1 MAKGKQSSLFNRY
14 IWLVDTI
21 YSAGKIS
28 FEDISRK
35 WENSSWNDDH
45 EPLPKKT
52 FRRHINEIEEFF
64 QIEIECDR
72 KDDYKYY
79 IAYADDIEK
88 GGVRTWLINTFAV
101 NNFINES
108 HQLKRRILFEDIP
121 SGQRYLTPIIEAMR
135 DGVKLEMTYQ
145 SFKSSEPSTFDV
157 EPWCLK
163 VFKKRWYM
171 LGKSDRYDEPRVY
184 ALDRIRS
191 LSATDKEFKLPK
203 HFEAKDWFTSA
214 YGIIVDMEYDI
225 YRIRFKVSGSQR
237 DYFRTLPLHHSQ
249 KEVETRDDYSIFE
262 VYLRPSDDW
271 MMEMLSYGPSV
282 EILSPE
288 WLRPAMLERAKNMV
302 KLYKNQ

>member
-135 DGVKLEMTYQ
+135 DGVKTGDDL
-145 SFKSSEPSTFDV
+145 P
-157 EPWCLK
+157 
-163 VFKKRWYM
+163 
-171 LGKSDRYDEPRVY
+171 
-184 ALDRIRS
+184 
-191 LSATDKEFKLPK
+191 EFQ
-203 HFEAKDWFTSA
+203 
-214 YGIIVDMEYDI
+214 G
-225 YRIRFKVSGSQR
+225 QR
-237 DYFRTLPLHHSQ
+237 AFH
-249 KEVETRDDYSIFE
+249 
-262 VYLRPSDDW
+262 LR
-271 MMEMLSYGPSV
+271 G
-282 EILSPE
+282 
-288 WLRPAMLERAKNMV
+288 
-302 KLYKNQ
+302 

>member
-145 SFKSSEPSTFDV
+145 SFKASEPSTFEV

-191 LSATDKEFKLPK
+191 LPPTEHEFRLPR

-225 YRIRFKVSGSQR
+225 ERIKFKVSGSQR

-288 WLRPAMLERAKNMV
+288 WLRPAMLERAENMV